1 MVCLKLKSETH
12 SRRQGGFFLPGLAI
26 GVVLV
31 SLIVGGIL
39 VRYAQQEAT
48 ARGDERAKLVG
59 SRLAAIDD
67 AVKTYSTSY
76 FTQIQRQQQVERNGH
91 TVPASRVRTPT
102 TEDLFRMDLLSEQH
116 AAAFVYN
123 GRAIGFDVR
132 LAVPSSGCTIPNCNV
147 TALVASTEPM
157 VDLQNPN
164 EVDLR
169 RATIAAGVAGTGR
182 SGISLP
188 ESAGMFVSVDN
199 INIGANVTGIAGL
212 IAITNGYDSRG
223 FMEFA
228 RRDGSLPMTGD
239 INMQDDSGA
248 RHNIR
253 NVKDVATQTV
263 TAAGRLKTGEF
274 LDLDGPT
281 VVENAACE
289 KNGLVAAGAGGL
301 ILSCQSGRWKNA
313 MPSGDSNYYLASFS
327 GDSGWIKNNFN
338 RSIQVSASGGRSG
351 NTCDITASILEIGGV
366 ASMYNANSS
375 WGKSCATSFS
385 VPKDMS
391 WRVTSRPYDAGAG
404 SFTVYAH

>member
-1 MVCLKLKSETH
+1 MVRLKLKSETH

-102 TEDLFRMDLLSEQH
+102 TDDLFRMDLLSEQH

-157 VDLQNPN
+157 VDLQNQN

-182 SGISLP
+182 AGISLP
-188 ESAGMFVSVDN
+188 ESPGMFVSVDS

-223 FMEFA
+223 FLEFA

-239 INMQDDSGA
+239 INMQDDSGV
-248 RHNIR
+248 RHSIR
-253 NVKDVATQTV
+253 NAKDMATETL
-263 TAAGRLKTGEF
+263 TASGRIKTGEYLQF
-274 LDLDGPT
+274 TGAKVLEDT
-281 VVENAACE
+281 ACPE
-289 KNGLVAAGAGGL
+289 EGLGAPGFGGV
-301 ILSCQSGRWKNA
+301 ILSCQAGKWKKSGGSGGAITDMCQWGTYGAISDGQCEAMCGGTAPGRWRVLSHWD
-313 MPSGDSNYYLASFS
+313 M
-327 GDSGWIKNNFN
+327 DSGGGGGL
-338 RSIQVSASGGRSG
+338 RSLTTPGYGIQA
-351 NTCDITASILEIGGV
+351 
-366 ASMYNANSS
+366 
-375 WGKSCATSFS
+375 
-385 VPKDMS
+385 
-391 WRVTSRPYDAGAG
+391 AG
-404 SFTVYAH
+404 SGQAVLCVKVDS

>member
-1 MVCLKLKSETH
+1 MVRTNLKSATQ
-12 SRRQGGFFLPGLAI
+12 SRRQGGFFLPALAI

-48 ARGDERAKLVG
+48 ARGDERAKLIG

-67 AVKTYSTSY
+67 AVKTYSTAY
-76 FTQIQRQQQVERNGH
+76 FTQIQRQQHVERNGH

-102 TEDLFRMDLLSEQH
+102 TDDLFRMDLLSEQH
-116 AAAFVYN
+116 SAAFVYN

-182 SGISLP
+182 AGISLP
-188 ESAGMFVSVDN
+188 ENPGVFVSIDN
-199 INIGANVTGIAGL
+199 TNVGANAAGIAGL

-223 FMEFA
+223 FLEFA

-239 INMQDDSGA
+239 INMQDDSGT
-248 RHNIR
+248 RHSLR
-253 NVKDVATQTV
+253 NVTDVATQTV
-263 TAAGRLKTGEF
+263 NAAGRIKTGEY
-274 LDLDGPT
+274 LDLDGPP
-281 VVENAACE
+281 VVKDTACA
-289 KNGLVAAGAGGL
+289 KIGLLGSTAAGQL
-301 ILSCQSGRWKNA
+301 LSCQDFTWQVASPA
-313 MPSGDSNYYLASFS
+313 SSEMPPSKA
-327 GDSGWIKNNFN
+327 
-338 RSIQVSASGGRSG
+338 
-351 NTCDITASILEIGGV
+351 TASCT
-366 ASMYNANSS
+366 ASN
-375 WGKSCATSFS
+375 
-385 VPKDMS
+385 
-391 WRVTSRPYDAGAG
+391 AGATTWG
-404 SFTVYAH
+404 VHTAQQQVNDSAGGYTTYTSEAAVYVCQYVWGIGTNRYHWVFLRYL

>member
-301 ILSCQSGRWKNA
+301 ILSCQSGIWKKNGGA
-313 MPSGDSNYYLASFS
+313 TGAITDMCQWGTYSGISDAHCDLMC
-327 GDSGWIKNNFN
+327 
-338 RSIQVSASGGRSG
+338 GG
-351 NTCDITASILEIGGV
+351 TAP
-366 ASMYNANSS
+366 
-375 WGKSCATSFS
+375 GK
-385 VPKDMS
+385 
-391 WRVTSRPYDAGAG
+391 WRVLSNWDMDGGGG
-404 SFTVYAH
+404 SGLRSLTTPGYNLQSNGSGQAVLCVKIDQ